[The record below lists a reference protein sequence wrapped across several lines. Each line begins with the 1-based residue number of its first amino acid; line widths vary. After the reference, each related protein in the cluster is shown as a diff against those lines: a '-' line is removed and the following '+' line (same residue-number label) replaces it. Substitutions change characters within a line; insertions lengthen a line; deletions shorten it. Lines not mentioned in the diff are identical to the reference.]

1 MSDYLEGLND
11 SLASQDLTVTTDKA
25 DYAPGEIA
33 FITASGLE
41 AGETVQFAIADDP
54 NAPGND
60 GDADVYAPF
69 SVTDGGPGDIDGI
82 ANGQIVT
89 GWFVPIDNNVTGSGI
104 PDALNATLFLTAT
117 SSTGQVGTTTF
128 TDSFNAAQT
137 YFIPL
142 READLYN
149 SFTVID
155 QFLGATP
162 TSIVS
167 LTAIA
172 IAAAGTQIRYS
183 HWENGYNNPLIWGD
197 GITSNGVAP
206 GDADDL
212 LVAGQSIILQNNVQT
227 PRPFTPG
234 SVPVLFDG
242 SDKIES
248 SLPIAI
254 TRGAWPNGD
263 PGSLLAGGV
272 EVLSTDSW
280 GRNYVVPVGPGLA
293 GDITNA
299 FEYTTLYVMAG
310 QDNTNLTLIRNGN
323 PVALADNTLNTGE
336 SVVISVQTGDILTS
350 NNNVQVDLVY
360 GDVNSTYEMRWSSLI
375 PREQLTNEYYT
386 PVGTVI
392 KADGGATVVWLHNPA
407 DSGKTITVNYD
418 FLGGGS
424 PDGSIT
430 LAPGE
435 TKKSPFVPDGS
446 GARFFSNPG
455 DVFFAISQTD
465 ANNRTDGNTA
475 ENGQRYDW
483 DTVLVPSNQLTSA
496 ALVGWGAGTTDNLV
510 SGPSRSVV
518 WVTPTI
524 NTDIHVDRNNDGIV
538 DQTFAN
544 VNPLQSIKIT
554 DPTDNN
560 MTGAVIFTMNPN
572 AKLAFAWG
580 QDPGRST
587 GNDFQALDLGTLIPN
602 ISFLSMNKEVIGV
615 TNPDNSPDSDGIVDQ
630 AGDKINYRI
639 TVSNVGFNAHTN
651 VVVTD
656 PMYVGADGVSGT
668 ADDGIVATIPIMMPS
683 TTQSFNFSYT
693 VTQSDLDS
701 NATLEPNHVQAGL
714 IDNTATVDSDQSN
727 PLKDSE
733 QVPIVLTPV
742 LIFDKV
748 VTGVDNAGNG
758 ILDNAGEII
767 NYNLVVTNTG
777 NQTLTNVII
786 TDPLTETEQN
796 IGSLAPGASA
806 TLPTIYTITQEDI
819 DSNATLEPNNV
830 IGGNIDNTAT
840 ADSDQTGPVS
850 DSEQVPIVLTPGID
864 IEKSV
869 NGEDADSPTGPF
881 LNSDTDTANFTY
893 VVKNTGNVALSNVT
907 VTDNRIASAN
917 IIFIGGDADN
927 DQKLDIDETWT
938 YEANNQ
944 DVLSGQYTNIGTA
957 IGTAANGT
965 QVNDTDNA
973 NYFGFSGSLPA
984 LEIKKYTNAPTAVGN
999 SGDLVDPYGYD
1010 ADLQTGPYI
1019 KVGDTVTWTYVVSNN
1034 GTVSLNNLQVTDN
1047 ILGVN
1052 PVKISESINTN
1063 GILEANE
1070 IWVYTATGTAIAGQY
1085 ANTGTANAV
1094 GPTGIQYTDTD
1105 PSHYFG
1111 ATSGINLEKFV
1122 NNADA
1127 DTAPGISVTL
1137 PTNVVF
1143 TFLVTNTGNTPIS
1156 NVTVTD
1162 DKLGAITNLT
1172 GGDDGDE
1179 VLEVGE
1185 VWTYTTAPVAAQ
1197 VGLQTNIGTVNGTDV
1212 FGDNVTDND
1221 PANYT
1226 GINNPLPAAPGVR
1239 TPGFWQNTNWQKFW
1253 DGIQG
1258 NEPSQAGT
1266 TNFPTGDLLHSPY
1279 TNSAVAGQV
1288 LDPVSGTYQI
1298 GLLIGDYNRN
1308 GMTDAGEDTLFYNLA
1323 QARQLV
1329 DSSQHPKGG
1338 NQDKRYDLGRS
1349 LVATWLNYLAGNPI
1363 DTAAVGDKDVRY
1375 QINEGI
1381 DWLQALTPDEN
1392 GDQSGDGALHQMV
1405 GSSVTSARVNDFW
1418 NTSFGSASAL
1428 PNPYKVNTAAG
1439 FPLDSGSAINT
1450 ALDNYNN
1457 TGAGATGA
1465 FYGG

>member
-1 MSDYLEGLND
+1 MSEYLEGLND
-11 SLASQDLTVTTDKA
+11 PLASQDLTVTTDKA

-41 AGETVQFAIADDP
+41 AGATVEFAIADDP
-54 NAPGND
+54 NAPGDD
-60 GDADVYAPF
+60 GDADVYSPF
-69 SVTDGGPGDIDGI
+69 SVTDGGLGDIDGI
-82 ANGQIVT
+82 ANGRIVT
-89 GWFVPIDNNVTGSGI
+89 GWFVPIDNNGSGSGI

-155 QFLGATP
+155 QFLGPTP

-172 IAAAGTQIRYS
+172 IAATGTQIRYS
-183 HWENGYNNPLIWGD
+183 HWENGYSTPQIWGD
-197 GITSNGVAP
+197 GDLTNGVAP
-206 GDADDL
+206 GDADDQ

-323 PVALADNTLNTGE
+323 PVTLADNTLNTGE

-360 GDVNSTYEMRWSSLI
+360 GDINSTYEMRWSSLI

-424 PDGSIT
+424 PDGSII

-510 SGPSRSVV
+510 GGSSRSVV

-524 NTDIHVDRNNDGIV
+524 NTDIHVDRNNDGII

-560 MTGAVIFTMNPN
+560 MTGAVIFTMDPN

-615 TNPDNSPDSDGIVDQ
+615 TNPDGTPDIDGVVDQ
-630 AGDKINYRI
+630 AGDVINYRI

-656 PMYVGADGVSGT
+656 PLYAGKDGVSDT
-668 ADDGIVATIPIMMPS
+668 ADDDIVATIPIMMPS
-683 TTQSFNFSYT
+683 TTQSFNVSYT

-701 NATLEPNHVQAGL
+701 NATLEPGGAQPGFIN
-714 IDNTATVDSDQSN
+714 NKATVDSDQSK
-727 PLKDSE
+727 PISDSE
-733 QVPIVLTPV
+733 DVPIDLNPALT
-742 LIFDKV
+742 FEKV
-748 VTGVDNAGNG
+748 VTAVDATGNG

-767 NYNLVVTNTG
+767 KYNLVVTNTG
-777 NQTLTNVII
+777 NQTLTNVVI
-786 TDPLTETEQN
+786 TDPLTGTNQN
-796 IGSLAPGASA
+796 IGNLSPGGSA
-806 TLPTIYTITQEDI
+806 TLLTSYAITQADL
-819 DSNATLEPNNV
+819 DNNATLQPNEV
-830 IGGNIDNTAT
+830 DAGFIDNTAT

-850 DSEQVPIVLTPGID
+850 DSEQVPITLNPDVD
-864 IEKSV
+864 IEKFV
-869 NGEDADSPTGPF
+869 NGEDADSPDPGPF
-881 LNSDTDTANFTY
+881 LNVGGTANFTY
-893 VVKNTGNVALSNVT
+893 VVRNTGNVALSNVT
-907 VTDNRIASAN
+907 VTDNRIESLT
-917 IIFIGGDADN
+917 FGGGDTDADG
-927 DQKLDIDETWT
+927 KLDTDETWT
-938 YEANNQ
+938 YTASETVVAGAKN
-944 DVLSGQYTNIGTA
+944 NIGTVT
-957 IGTAANGT
+957 GTDSSGT
-965 QVNDTDNA
+965 EVTDTDDA
-973 NYFGFSGSLPA
+973 NYFGVNSNLPT
-984 LEIKKYTNAPTAVGN
+984 LGIKKYTNALTAVGN
-999 SGDLVDPYGYD
+999 PGDFVALYGYD
-1010 ADLQTGPYI
+1010 ADAATGPYI
-1019 KVGDTVTWTYVVSNN
+1019 EVGDTVTWNYVVSNF
-1034 GTVSLNNLQVTDN
+1034 GTLPLNTVVVTDSVT
-1047 ILGVN
+1047 GVTPTYVSGDDGDN
-1052 PVKISESINTN
+1052 L
-1063 GILEANE
+1063 LEVGEN
-1070 IWVYTATGTAIAGQY
+1070 WLYTATGTATAGQY
-1085 ANTGTANAV
+1085 SNIGTVNAKS
-1094 GPTGIQYTDTD
+1094 PTGQAVPSSND

-1111 ATSGINLEKFV
+1111 ATSGINLEKLV
-1122 NNADA
+1122 NNVDA
-1127 DTAPGISVTL
+1127 DSAPGISVTL
-1137 PTNVVF
+1137 PTNVIF
-1143 TFLVTNTGNTPIS
+1143 TYVVTNTGNSPIS
-1156 NVTVTD
+1156 NIIVTD
-1162 DKLGAITNLT
+1162 DKLGTISNFT
-1172 GGDDGDE
+1172 GGDDNNDGKLDM
-1179 VLEVGE
+1179 GE
-1185 VWTYTTAPVAAQ
+1185 IWTYTTTPIAAQ
-1197 VGLQTNIGTVNGTDV
+1197 AGLQTNIGTVTGDDV
-1212 FGDNVTDND
+1212 LGNSVIDDD

-1226 GINNPLPAAPGVR
+1226 GINNPLPPAPGVR
-1239 TPGFWQNTNWQKFW
+1239 TPGFWQNNNWQRFW

-1279 TNSAVAGQV
+1279 TNSAQPGQV
-1288 LDPVSGTYQI
+1288 LDPVSGTYQT

-1308 GMTDAGEDTLFYNLA
+1308 GITDNGEDTLFYTRA
-1323 QARQLV
+1323 QALQLV

-1363 DTAAVGDKDVRY
+1363 DTAAVGDKDVRF
-1375 QINEGI
+1375 QINEAI

-1392 GDQSGDGALHQMV
+1392 SDNKGDGALHQMV

-1439 FPLDSGSAINT
+1439 FPLDSGSSINT
-1450 ALDNYNN
+1450 GLDNYNN

-1465 FYGG
+1465 FSGG